1 MDDGEFLVKGI
12 ASIKDNHR
20 KQKKMADN
28 FKPLKEI
35 FMEFKA
41 DDKADDKAD
50 NTVDEN
56 VNEEQ
61 LDTTNMPDLESEES

>member
-1 MDDGEFLVKGI
+1 MT
-12 ASIKDNHR
+12 
-20 KQKKMADN
+20 DN

-35 FMEFKA
+35 FMESKA

-50 NTVDEN
+50 NTADEN

>member
-1 MDDGEFLVKGI
+1 
-12 ASIKDNHR
+12 
-20 KQKKMADN
+20 MADN